1 MSCTRGESRA
11 RVVSSKQ
18 CRIKRLAWLTIRP
31 PANLPECRK
40 VALAPYRLESP
51 PLGAQLRLRT
61 KQSVSR
67 GTEQAPGARASRVS
81 SCPWSPGNA
90 SVRAPGAARFRCR
103 SQSNGHARC
112 KWSFRQ
118 PRLGGRA
125 CQEDG
130 ARRRP
135 PRSLA
140 AVVRVRLPSGRG
152 AAPAHFQHPG
162 TPFCG
167 PSKKNALLTSF
178 FRVMQPRR

>member
-1 MSCTRGESRA
+1 V
-11 RVVSSKQ
+11 RVLSSKQ

-40 VALAPYRLESP
+40 VALVPCPVESP

-61 KQSVSR
+61 KQSVGR
-67 GTEQAPGARASRVS
+67 GMEQAPGARASRVS

-90 SVRAPGAARFRCR
+90 SVRAPGEARFRCP

-118 PRLGGRA
+118 LQLGVRA
-125 CQEDG
+125 GQEDG

-140 AVVRVRLPSGRG
+140 AVVRVRLPIGRG

-162 TPFCG
+162 DPVLLAEE
-167 PSKKNALLTSF
+167 KNAVPTSF